1 MKKISRATHAIVDHC
16 LENANHKKFSEGQS
30 SWCSFNWD
38 KTTRKSSHLSIKN
51 LLLPAIVELLKPIFD
66 KLKSKEFLPACENV
80 RMQNLTKCYRQ
91 VFWSLTRKD

>member
-1 MKKISRATHAIVDHC
+1 MLTIKNFQKVKVHGVVSIGIKPPEKAVIY
-16 LENANHKKFSEGQS
+16 
-30 SWCSFNWD
+30 
-38 KTTRKSSHLSIKN
+38 LSIKN